1 MNKTK
6 VFSFI
11 ALIIYSTFAYKIS
24 CQEYNSSNWCNQDS
38 ILREINIPLIEIWTN
53 DTIEPSGTNIT
64 APEGLWGTGLIN
76 NEYVYGRMRISLKDS
91 LIYDSNNNG
100 MRIRLRGNSSSIWQK
115 RPYKIKLSKSAD
127 LLFRDESYKDKDWVL
142 KSVYDGLITKVYA
155 GLKVGLL
162 VGLEWEPECKLV
174 NLVINGKY
182 RGDYILT
189 ENIERE
195 ICRLN
200 IDESGYLIEDDAYWW
215 NEDKYFKTNIL
226 PEQVGYTFK
235 FPDSDDLND
244 SIINN
249 IKKYIIDFEETL
261 LKDGDVSQYIDI
273 DNWAAWLLAQDILGQ
288 SDAGGTNRFLYKE
301 DYNPS
306 QPNSTLLKMGPLW
319 DFDATFGVSDNWSN
333 IHRQEYSFYFRKLL
347 QREDFFT
354 SYVDLWESLKD
365 NILDKLTDYLY
376 SAFDNY
382 KEDINKSRILNKE
395 IYPHD
400 DNFTHI
406 EEEIE
411 STLSWINNRINWI
424 SEQLKNETSVNVIN
438 KDITKEIGIYNIYG
452 QRIPSRQNLSNGIYI
467 IDGKKV
473 LIK

>member
-1 MNKTK
+1 MKNFK
-6 VFSFI
+6 
-11 ALIIYSTFAYKIS
+11 KIS
-24 CQEYNSSNWCNQDS
+24 LFIFYTTFISVIYAQEHNTIQICSQDS
-38 ILREINIPLIEIWTN
+38 ILRTINIPLIEIWTN
-53 DTIEPSGTNIT
+53 DGIEPTGTNIK
-64 APEGLWGTGLIN
+64 APDGLWGTGLIN
-76 NEYVYGRMRISLKDS
+76 NEYIYGRMRISLKDS

-115 RPYKIKLSKSAD
+115 RPYKIKISKSAD

-142 KSVYDGLITKVYA
+142 KSVYDGLITKVYT
-155 GLKVGLL
+155 GLKIGLL

-226 PEQVGYTFK
+226 PKQVGYTFK

-365 NILDKLTDYLY
+365 NILDELTDYLY

-452 QRIPSRQNLSNGIYI
+452 QRIPSRQNLSKGIYI